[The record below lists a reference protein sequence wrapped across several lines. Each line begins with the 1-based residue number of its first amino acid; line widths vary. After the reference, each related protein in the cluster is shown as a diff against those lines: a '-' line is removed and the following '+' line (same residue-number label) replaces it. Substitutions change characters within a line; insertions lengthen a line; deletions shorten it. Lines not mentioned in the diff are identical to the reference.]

1 MAENSMPAETGKGAK
16 GNARTAHNTHAF
28 LRAVPRGAWIF
39 VPGFDAC
46 TRRYRKR
53 FAAFAARAYAPGNGA
68 QGCAAASPVAS

>member
-1 MAENSMPAETGKGAK
+1 MTENSMPAETGKGAK
-16 GNARTAHNTHAF
+16 GNAQTAHNTHAF

-53 FAAFAARAYAPGNGA
+53 FVACAYALGNGV